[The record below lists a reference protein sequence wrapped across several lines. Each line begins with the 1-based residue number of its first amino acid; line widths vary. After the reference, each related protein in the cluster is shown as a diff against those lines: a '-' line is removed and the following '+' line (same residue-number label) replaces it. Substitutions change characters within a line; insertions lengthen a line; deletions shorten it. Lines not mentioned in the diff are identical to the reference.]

1 MLLKMTK
8 YKYEKRQVKK
18 LMLRGNGAV
27 RMLKEAADVLGVDI
41 RKYDL
46 EKTRKYLSKG
56 TPLSRIIIEMRKRQ

>member
-1 MLLKMTK
+1 MLLKMAK

-46 EKTRKYLSKG
+46 EETRKYLSKG